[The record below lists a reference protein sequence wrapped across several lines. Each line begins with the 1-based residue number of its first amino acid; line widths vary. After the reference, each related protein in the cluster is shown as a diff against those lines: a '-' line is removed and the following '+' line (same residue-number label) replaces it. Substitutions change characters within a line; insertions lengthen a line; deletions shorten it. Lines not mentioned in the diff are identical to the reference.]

1 MDLGAQFHRCISD
14 IIHFPRSEWSY
25 HDWSRIISLF
35 ISYNTCRIDDHKVPT
50 THFGISASPRMS
62 IDVQRGTGVYA
73 LMVSKF
79 LDFLDALKV
88 QFLFAQLESSAI
100 NLTVDMS

>member
-1 MDLGAQFHRCISD
+1 VRSFIAALATSYIFQGVNGRIMIGLASLVYLLA
-14 IIHFPRSEWSY
+14 IIPV
-25 HDWSRIISLF
+25 L
-35 ISYNTCRIDDHKVPT
+35 RIDDHKVPT